1 MTVRGERPDTQGYEV
16 ARSGTLYWTLSLYI
30 EPDKVAAALNL
41 PLEARV
47 EPAVFRRVQRSHLP
61 SLALGNAVDPLMN
74 DIADR
79 EIRGELQEFLLS
91 TASDEGVTDL
101 DQAAARIRTH
111 TDLIFKMPKSVSWTT
126 EGVRF
131 HAHPDGLDD
140 DRLVRLRRFWLS
152 HNDGALT
159 YHLSF
164 SHYYGDD
171 YVDAAGRARSGYNP
185 STYYFLS
192 LLQKLAAPKEYAL
205 DPQRLQPTKDD
216 PNPFVDVFSETP
228 LGIDPLDNIR
238 VTTGGAGE
246 EGHRFWPFVKTLF
259 EGDAI
264 RLFQRVAPEIR
275 AGLELEPGFEQRLL
289 DLVPFMETPGLK
301 VPKSRFMFMLHDER
315 FFDRL
320 MPLDLET
327 GAIAP
332 RKRMVQQGCYEPYQD
347 RIRALMKPVGGRP
360 PKAVHLG
367 APPVGAEAEDS
378 TSPDFWTW
386 VDHREDYEAA
396 LADGVFVRRNPG
408 FDPTGAE
415 DDKSRRWLPISDQET
430 MEARMKDLARA
441 MRAGEAVQIRAAE
454 RAGKAEAPLLDTPVE
469 HHIPAFEPGR
479 ADCLDYLFLAGFN
492 QNIIDFM
499 NQDTSEILD
508 SIDPIYPESSEQ
520 SDERFFVR
528 YANHRAMITYVPKSR
543 SLEIGNDYIGACPYA
558 FLIHALALH
567 NEFLA
572 RGHEQKT
579 MARIDRIEALVDE
592 RAPAD
597 DARIRALADAEPL
610 DGDDRLSQ
618 AEFAINKAK
627 LAEFGQY
634 ERFRHANP
642 FRYDTERA
650 VFEKL
655 EELRGVSRKSAALSL
670 AIKSLE
676 DHASDLSRRQQKKL
690 DQAQKAADQALQ
702 EAEDAAAKVQKKIDA
717 AAARRGQ
724 LLSILLGMTGFFGAG
739 QMFYWIGEKTAGKG
753 GAEPELP
760 TALATPF
767 GPLEANP
774 AVGHFIM
781 ATTEVSMILALAVFL
796 ALLGKVVIDWSRSR
810 KDRDAS
816 EQS

>member
-1 MTVRGERPDTQGYEV
+1 
-16 ARSGTLYWTLSLYI
+16 
-30 EPDKVAAALNL
+30 ALRL
-41 PLEARV
+41 GPGGRV
-47 EPAVFRRVQRSHLP
+47 EPAVFRRAQRRHLP

-79 EIRGELQEFLLS
+79 EIRGELQEFLL
-91 TASDEGVTDL
+91 AAADDEGVTDL

-111 TDLIFKMPKSVSWTT
+111 SDLIFRMPKSVSWTT

-131 HAHPDGLDD
+131 HAHPEGLSD

-152 HNDGALT
+152 HNDGALS

-164 SHYYGDD
+164 SHYYGGG
-171 YVDAAGRARSGYNP
+171 YVDAAGRKRSGYDP

-205 DPQRLQPTKDD
+205 DPRLLKPSKDD
-216 PNPFVDVFSETP
+216 PDPFVDVFSDTP

-238 VTTGGAGE
+238 VSADGE
-246 EGHRFWPFVKTLF
+246 EDRRFWPFVKTLF

-264 RLFQRVAPEIR
+264 RLFRRLAPEIR
-275 AGLELEPGFEQRLL
+275 QGLTLDPGFETRLL
-289 DLVPFMETPGLK
+289 DLTPFMETPGLK

-320 MPLDLET
+320 MPLDPET
-327 GAIAP
+327 GTLAP

-360 PKAVHLG
+360 PRAVHLG
-367 APPVGAEAEDS
+367 APPAGAEAGENAGF
-378 TSPDFWTW
+378 DFWDW
-386 VDHREDYEAA
+386 VERRSDYEMA
-396 LADGVFVRRNPG
+396 LDRGVFARRNPK
-408 FDPTGAE
+408 FDAASAE
-415 DDKSRRWLPISDQET
+415 TESNRLWLPISEEGSAED
-430 MEARMKDLARA
+430 RMAALARA
-441 MRAGEAVQIRAAE
+441 MRAGEAVQIKAFPPADEAE
-454 RAGKAEAPLLDTPVE
+454 TSELDGPVD

-508 SIDPIYPESSEQ
+508 SIDPIYPDSSEQ

-592 RAPAD
+592 RAPVD
-597 DARIRALADAEPL
+597 DSRIKALADAEPL
-610 DGDDRLSQ
+610 DGEDRLSQ
-618 AEFAINKAK
+618 AEFAINQAK
-627 LAEFGQY
+627 LAEFAQY

-642 FRYDTERA
+642 FRYDTERD

-655 EELRGVSRKSAALSL
+655 EELRGVSRKNEALSL
-670 AIKSLE
+670 AVESLE
-676 DHASDLSRRQQKKL
+676 DHASDLSRRQQRKL
-690 DQAQKAADQALQ
+690 DQAQKAADRAQKT
-702 EAEDAAAKVQKKIDA
+702 AEEAAARAQKKIEE

-724 LLSILLGMTGFFGAG
+724 LLNILLGMTGFFGAG
-739 QMFYWIGEKTAGKG
+739 QMFYWIGEKTAGKDG
-753 GAEPELP
+753 PEPELP
-760 TALATPF
+760 TALATPIGPF
-767 GPLEANP
+767 GPDP
-774 AVGHFIM
+774 AIGHFIM
-781 ATTEVSMILALAVFL
+781 AATEVSMILALAVFL
-796 ALLGKVVIDWSRSR
+796 ALLAKVVVDWSRSR
-810 KDRDAS
+810 RDQGGP
-816 EQS
+816 EEG

>member
-1 MTVRGERPDTQGYEV
+1 MTVRGERPDIQGYEV
-16 ARSGTLYWTLSLYI
+16 ARSGTIYWTLSLYL
-30 EPDKVAAALNL
+30 EPEKVAAALQL
-41 PLEARV
+41 PPGARV
-47 EPAVFRRVQRSHLP
+47 EPAVFRRVQRNHLP
-61 SLALGNAVDPLMN
+61 SLALGNAIDPLMN

-91 TASDEGVTDL
+91 ATDDEGVADL
-101 DQAAARIRTH
+101 DQAAARIRAH
-111 TDLIFKMPKSVSWTT
+111 TDLIFKTPRSVSWTT

-131 HAHPDGLDD
+131 HAHPEGLDD

-152 HNDGALT
+152 HNDGALS

-164 SHYYGDD
+164 SHYYGGG
-171 YVDAAGRARSGYNP
+171 YVDAAGRRRSGYDP

-205 DPQRLQPTKDD
+205 DPARLKPTAAD

-228 LGIDPLDNIR
+228 LDIDPLDNIR
-238 VTTGGAGE
+238 VATVDAGE
-246 EGHRFWPFVKTLF
+246 GQKFWPFVKTLF

-264 RLFQRVAPEIR
+264 RLFQRLAPEIQT
-275 AGLELEPGFEQRLL
+275 GLELEPGFERRLL

-320 MPLDLET
+320 MPLDPET
-327 GAIAP
+327 GTLAP
-332 RKRMVQQGCYEPYQD
+332 RKRMVRQGCYEPYQD

-360 PKAVHLG
+360 PRAVHLG
-367 APPVGAEAEDS
+367 APSAGAEAGES
-378 TSPDFWTW
+378 AGPDFWAW
-386 VDHREDYEAA
+386 AAERKDYATA
-396 LADGVFVRRNPG
+396 LDQGVFARRNPK
-408 FDPTGAE
+408 FDPARAE
-415 DDKSRRWLPISDQET
+415 TDTNRRWLPISEEQTAEG
-430 MEARMKDLARA
+430 RMKDLALA
-441 MRAGEAVQIRAAE
+441 MRAGEAVQIKTFPLEDGAATPDL
-454 RAGKAEAPLLDTPVE
+454 EAPID

-508 SIDPIYPESSEQ
+508 SIDPIYPDSSEQ

-592 RAPAD
+592 RAAAD
-597 DARIRALADAEPL
+597 DIRIKALADAEPL
-610 DGDDRLSQ
+610 DGEDRLSQ
-618 AEFAINKAK
+618 AEFAINQAK
-627 LAEFGQY
+627 LAEFAQY

-642 FRYDTERA
+642 FRYDTERD

-655 EELRGVSRKSAALSL
+655 EELRGVSRKNEALSL
-670 AIKSLE
+670 AVASLE
-676 DHASDLSRRQQKKL
+676 DHASDLSRRQQRKL
-690 DQAQKAADQALQ
+690 DQAQKAADRAQKA
-702 EAEDAAAKVQKKIDA
+702 AEEAAARVQKKIEE

-724 LLSILLGMTGFFGAG
+724 LLNILLGMTGFFGAG
-739 QMFYWIGEKTAGKG
+739 QMFYWIGEKTAGKDG
-753 GAEPELP
+753 PEPEWP
-760 TALATPF
+760 TALATPIGPF
-767 GPLEANP
+767 GPDP
-774 AVGHFIM
+774 AIGHFIM
-781 ATTEVSMILALAVFL
+781 AATEVSMILALGVFL
-796 ALLGKVVIDWSRSR
+796 ALLARVVVDWSRSR
-810 KDRDAS
+810 RDQGGP
-816 EQS
+816 EEG